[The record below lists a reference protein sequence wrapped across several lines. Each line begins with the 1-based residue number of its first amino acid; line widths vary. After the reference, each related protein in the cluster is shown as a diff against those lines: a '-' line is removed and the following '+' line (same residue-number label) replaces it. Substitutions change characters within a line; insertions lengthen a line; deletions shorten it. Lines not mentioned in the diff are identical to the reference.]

1 MSSHVQPAAPGPF
14 GRLSEFF
21 ASSRSPW
28 LWPALFCLVVLVAL
42 VVWPLVAL
50 FHHSALDPQTGQLS
64 LDGFR
69 QFFDNPRYTTAFF
82 NTIILGVAST
92 TGAMMLGAPLAYVV
106 ARYDFPGKTLVALL
120 PLATI
125 ILPDIVVSQAWLMLL
140 GNNGIVRHF
149 LEGVGIDLPSFYGW
163 FGMVFTL
170 ILNDYTYVYIGM
182 LAALKAID
190 GSIEEAA
197 VNLGASN
204 FRRAMTVTLP
214 VLAPALLVNA
224 MIVFTLAVDNF
235 SIPMILGGR
244 VDVLSSL
251 TYTTFLSEMGG
262 SPVMQSVL
270 AVVSVVLVGCVLF
283 LQKRVVERKTY
294 QMYQG
299 RAPKAVRARGVA
311 AIFLAGSAVLFVA
324 ISMIPAVIVVVGA
337 FTKARGP
344 VMRYGTWTLENMERA
359 LRNAPEPI
367 INSLML
373 ASVAAI
379 VGTCFAT
386 VASYLIVKKRLW
398 AVSILDYVVM
408 LPLAIS
414 GTVLGIALIQ
424 TYNSGMIVLT
434 GTWVIM
440 AAALFVRKVPFSI
453 RSASASLYSIPDSI
467 EEASINL
474 GVSPIKSF
482 FKVVLPV
489 MKPAILGAAILMW
502 VTSLAEISATI
513 VLYYGGMETMPIQ
526 MFRQIDAGYL
536 ARASAYGVI
545 LMVVIIVPI
554 YLAVRFLKLD
564 LFSNR

>member
-1 MSSHVQPAAPGPF
+1 MPA
-14 GRLSEFF
+14 LSFKK
-21 ASSRSPW
+21 SLSPW
-28 LWPALFCLVVLVAL
+28 FLPALLCLLVLVAL
-42 VVWPLVAL
+42 VLWPLAAL
-50 FHHSALDPQTGQLS
+50 FHQSVLDPKTGAFSLHGFQT
-64 LDGFR
+64 
-69 QFFDNPRYTTAFF
+69 FFDSPRYVGAFF
-82 NTIILGVAST
+82 NTVMLGAVST
-92 TGAMMLGAPLAYVV
+92 LGCLLLGAPLAYIV
-106 ARYDFPGKTLVALL
+106 ARYEFPGKTIVALL

-140 GNNGIVRHF
+140 GNNGIARHA
-149 LEGVGIDLPSFYGW
+149 LESIGIDLPSFYGW
-163 FGMVFTL
+163 FGMTYTL

-190 GSIEEAA
+190 STIEEAA

-204 FRRAMTVTLP
+204 LRRALTVTLP

-262 SPVMQSVL
+262 NPTMQSVL
-270 AVVSVVLVGCVLF
+270 AVVSVVLVGFVLF
-283 LQKRVVERKTY
+283 IQKRVVERKTY
-294 QMYQG
+294 QMQQG
-299 RAPKAVRARGVA
+299 RAPLAVRTKGLA
-311 AIFLAGSAVLFVA
+311 AAALTAWAVLFVA
-324 ISMIPAVIVVVGA
+324 FTMIPAVTVIVGA
-337 FTKARGP
+337 FTKASGP
-344 VMRYGTWTLENMERA
+344 VMQYGTFTLENMERA

-367 INSLML
+367 LNSLML
-373 ASVAAI
+373 ASVAA
-379 VGTCFAT
+379 VAGTCFAT
-386 VASYLIVKKRLW
+386 LTSYLIVKKRMW
-398 AVSILDYVVM
+398 VVSTLDYVVM

-414 GTVLGIALIQ
+414 GTVLGIALIH
-424 TYNSGMIVLT
+424 TYNSGMIILT

-440 AAALFVRKVPFSI
+440 AAAYFVRKVPFSI

-474 GVSPIKSF
+474 GVSPIASF

-513 VLYYGGMETMPIQ
+513 VLYYGGMETMPIE

-545 LMVVIIVPI
+545 LMFVILVPI

-564 LFSNR
+564 LFSSR